1 MNINTRDMNFIKF
14 NGEEMQWV
22 KVNGVTVYEAWKR
35 LTAQGSVPLV
45 LMKSN
50 GMDLVDYKIFG
61 NSRPEAT
68 RIPQEYQEVE
78 YIQNSGAQY
87 IDAGFIP
94 DNSTGVELVYKA
106 LDYTTSQYLVG
117 ARVGWSGTIF
127 YGINGSGSRTEWDV
141 RFNSSTTYSSIQ
153 RTDHKMKTKVILNN
167 GNGTWDLEDLE
178 TGEKFDTTLTGK
190 SVSATTNLMLFAYSP
205 DNIHKKLRIYSCK
218 LYSGEELIKDFVPC
232 YRKSDNVRGMYDLIN
247 GVFHEEILNTT
258 TIHCSVG
265 NYTGTELEAV
275 GNYDG
280 DKYVIPVTISNNLFS
295 LAQVEQGSITDA
307 SGVLASSD
315 SRVRTSLF
323 ALEAGAYNIS
333 MNWSLQK
340 CMIKGVHV
348 YNYDDEKWI
357 KYISG
362 GTSNLNISLDE
373 RSKIRIV
380 FNKSASAGETV
391 TPEEILNSNVI
402 ISPGGVTIEPA
413 EEKVNIYLDKPLFKL
428 GDYADTID
436 FKQGKVVRR
445 IGKYTY
451 NGSEEWLKNA
461 STVDGYGAFRCEGVF
476 DPLIGASPEASY
488 MTHFIRTTKG
498 ATADFVPGEFRFAYV
513 DGAIGNSRVYMA
525 AVQTNVEDFIAWVSE
540 NQPTVYYPIEDTPE
554 EINLPAIPTLEKITI
569 LHIDTIIQ
577 PDHIEV
583 VYMGK

>member
-1 MNINTRDMNFIKF
+1 
-14 NGEEMQWV
+14 
-22 KVNGVTVYEAWKR
+22 
-35 LTAQGSVPLV
+35 
-45 LMKSN
+45 
-50 GMDLVDYKIFG
+50 
-61 NSRPEAT
+61 
-68 RIPQEYQEVE
+68 
-78 YIQNSGAQY
+78 
-87 IDAGFIP
+87 
-94 DNSTGVELVYKA
+94 
-106 LDYTTSQYLVG
+106 
-117 ARVGWSGTIF
+117 
-127 YGINGSGSRTEWDV
+127 
-141 RFNSSTTYSSIQ
+141 
-153 RTDHKMKTKVILNN
+153 
-167 GNGTWDLEDLE
+167 
-178 TGEKFDTTLTGK
+178 
-190 SVSATTNLMLFAYSP
+190 VSATTNLMLFAYSA
-205 DNIHKKLRIYSCK
+205 DNIHNKLRIYSCK
-218 LYSGEELIKDFVPC
+218 LYNGEELIKDLIPC

-247 GVFHEEILNTT
+247 GVFHEEVLKTT
-258 TIHCSVG
+258 TVHFSVG
-265 NYTGTELEAV
+265 NNTGIELEAV
-275 GNYDG
+275 GNKSKNLCKPTQDNMLIYRDDYSNFTVENGRVVTSGNTLAGFIIPVEPNTTYTFGYKLTKHSAPYVSFRLREYENLDSGFSGGTQAVSQQFNANGLCSSTITTLETTRYVLLAFYTTSTLELYDFMANEGNVLLDYDG
-280 DKYVIPVTISNNLFS
+280 YGYTIPVTISNNLFS

-307 SGVLASSD
+307 SGVLADSN

-323 ALEAGAYNIS
+323 ALEAGVYNIS

-340 CMIKGVHV
+340 CMIKGVHI

-373 RSKIRIV
+373 RAKIRIV

-402 ISPGGVTIEPA
+402 ISPGEVAIEPM
-413 EEKVNIYLDKPLFKL
+413 EEKINIYLDKPLFKL

-436 FKQGKVVRR
+436 FKQGKVIRR

-451 NGSEEWLKNA
+451 DGSEEWLKNA
-461 STVDGYGAFRCEGVF
+461 TTVDGYGAFRCEGVF

-488 MTHFIRTTKG
+488 MTHFTRTTKG

-513 DGAIGNSRVYMA
+513 NSTIGNSRVYMA
-525 AVQTNVEDFIAWVSE
+525 AIQTNVEDFITWVSE
-540 NQPTVYYPIEDTPE
+540 NQPTIYYPIEDAPE